1 MKKYTIILLA
11 VLCVFL
17 CACVGNGTPVETSGV
32 GGDITTPSITTP
44 AVSTSDTTTPDVSTD
59 VPVPPLEIKS
69 GKLTSGYGEGIDLV
83 LQWTA
88 VPNGEDY
95 EITFELSLDCYSLFV
110 GARKDGS
117 LIVDGRKFT
126 VVNDAL
132 EFPENERRQIFL
144 GTYTANCASGQIVP
158 VSAKW
163 HFNGN
168 YAGIQYEWI
177 ELSGEIDLR

>member
-1 MKKYTIILLA
+1 MKKYTMILLA

-17 CACVGNGTPVETSGV
+17 CACVGNGAQTENTDMGEN
-32 GGDITTPSITTP
+32 TTPPSVTTP
-44 AVSTSDTTTPDVSTD
+44 ATSTSDTTTPAVSTD
-59 VPVPPLEIKS
+59 APAPVLEIKS
-69 GKLTSGYGEGIDLV
+69 GKLSSGYGEGIDLV
-83 LQWTA
+83 LQWSA

-110 GARKDGS
+110 GARKDGA

-132 EFPENERRQIFL
+132 EFPENERRQIPL
-144 GTYTANCASGQIVP
+144 GSYTVNCASGQKVP